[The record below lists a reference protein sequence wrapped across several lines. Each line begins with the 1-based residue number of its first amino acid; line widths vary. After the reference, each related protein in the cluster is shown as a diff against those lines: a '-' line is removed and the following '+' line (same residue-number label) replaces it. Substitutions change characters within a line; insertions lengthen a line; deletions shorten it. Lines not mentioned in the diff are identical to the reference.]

1 MERTNCFSLRSL
13 YRLVNFGLG
22 TIIIAAI
29 LSGCVKQ
36 PKAPVGPGPIPPEIA
51 KATYKAYR
59 SGGWVPLWEPDS
71 RFVPGAIFE
80 VQQDMAPRWISSL
93 DTCGVPKDILATV
106 DNNTGTFKYTGD
118 SSYGAKAVLNI
129 HGVTAGPSFNK
140 ATTATFQQADSGAS
154 AIDIIKVMEWMNK
167 NPTAFSSLCKNF
179 LSQPNVYVAQES
191 YKVGS
196 GTYTLK
202 DSTGG
207 ALTLKAD
214 ILKLSGDANAKISGD
229 SSLTLKVPVYTAV
242 HQAVYAKDVLQTLTQ
257 PSRGSVDYA
266 DDAILAKLPY

>member
-1 MERTNCFSLRSL
+1 MRRTNSLRLRSSR
-13 YRLVNFGLG
+13 RLASFGFEM
-22 TIIIAAI
+22 IAIAAI

-36 PKAPVGPGPIPPEIA
+36 PKATVAPGPIPPEIS
-51 KATYKAYR
+51 KPTYQAYR

-71 RFVPGAIFE
+71 RFVPGTIFE
-80 VQQDMAPRWISSL
+80 VQQNTVPRWISSL
-93 DTCGVPKDILATV
+93 DTCGVPKEVLAPV
-106 DNNTGTFKYTGD
+106 NNNTGTFKYTGD
-118 SSYGAKAVLNI
+118 STYGAKAVLNI
-129 HGVTAGPSFNK
+129 HGVTAGPSFSK
-140 ATTATFQQADSGAS
+140 VTTATFQQSDSGAS

-167 NPTAFSSLCKNF
+167 NPAAFSSVCKNY
-179 LSQPNVYVAQES
+179 LSQPNIYVVQES
-191 YKVGS
+191 YRVGS

-207 ALTLKAD
+207 GITLKAD
-214 ILKLSGDANAKISGD
+214 ILKLSADANAKISGD
-229 SSLTLKVPVYTAV
+229 SSLTLTVPVYTAV